1 MRFRPCID
9 IHDGKVKQIVGST
22 LTDAP
27 GAAPSTNF
35 EATQPPSFFADLYFR
50 DGLEGGHVIMLG
62 KGNEEA
68 AKEALS
74 AHPGTM
80 QVGGGITP
88 TNAADWLAAG
98 ASKVIVTSYLFVDG
112 ALSMQR
118 LELLSAAISPERLV
132 IDLSCRACA
141 DGLYRVA
148 CDRWQTITKTVVNRE
163 TLAEL
168 ADYCSEY
175 LVHAVDVEGKQA
187 GIDGTLVQLLADN
200 APIPVTY
207 AGGAKSMDDIRLL
220 QKLGHDRID
229 VTVGSA
235 LDIFGGNGIRYRDI
249 VDFDKQN
256 R

>member
-27 GAAPSTNF
+27 GAAPATNF
-35 EATQPPSFFADLYFR
+35 EATQQPSFFADLYFR

-62 KGNEEA
+62 KGNEDA
-68 AKEALS
+68 AKNALS
-74 AHPGTM
+74 AHPGMM

-88 TNAADWLAAG
+88 VNVSDWLAAG

-118 LELLSAAISPERLV
+118 LEQLAAAISPERLV
-132 IDLSCRACA
+132 IDLSCRTCA
-141 DGLYRVA
+141 DGQYRVT
-148 CDRWQTITKTVVNRE
+148 CDRWQTITQTAVNRE
-163 TLAEL
+163 TLANL

-187 GIDGTLVQLLADN
+187 GIDGTLVRLLADDS
-200 APIPVTY
+200 PLPVTY
-207 AGGAKSMDDIRLL
+207 AGGAKSMEDITLL
-220 QKLGHDRID
+220 QKLGKNRID
-229 VTVGSA
+229 VTIGSA

-249 VDFDKQN
+249 VEFDRQN